1 MKRGLSHKR
10 LGVQR
15 SMLEKMGR
23 SFVLSIQTP
32 LEEANKYAFV
42 IIIVYFYTFL
52 VHALYG

>member
-32 LEEANKYAFV
+32 LEEADKYVFMSHT
-42 IIIVYFYTFL
+42 YNFTGRYEL
-52 VHALYG
+52 S